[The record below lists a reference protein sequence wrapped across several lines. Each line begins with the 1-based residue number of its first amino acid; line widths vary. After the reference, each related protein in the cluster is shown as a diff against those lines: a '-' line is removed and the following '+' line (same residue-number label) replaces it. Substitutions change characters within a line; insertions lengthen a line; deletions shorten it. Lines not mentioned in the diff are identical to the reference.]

1 MTSFTDRELEAF
13 KCLLKAKSTYGID
26 QCRTGQDAKDTCCPG
41 CGRFGRNQDRSEYC
55 LFDLSLQGQNS

>member
-13 KCLLKAKSTYGID
+13 KCLLKVKSTYDID
-26 QCRTGQDAKDTCCPG
+26 QRRTGQDAKDAGCPG

-55 LFDLSLQGQNS
+55 LFDLSLQDQSK